1 MEHHGESENLLEA
14 ALLEVVRRA
23 VREVIRE
30 ELALALGK
38 SPARGG
44 DSPPHAEELLTVA
57 EVAGVLRLPP
67 STVYELIRRGKLPAV
82 RAGRSLRVPRDAL
95 KRWIAGG
102 GVPREEAA
110 AGRQNDPFKS
120 LREPRGR

>member
-1 MEHHGESENLLEA
+1 MEDHTANENLLEA
-14 ALLEVVRRA
+14 LLLKVVRQA

-30 ELALALGK
+30 ELALALGRV
-38 SPARGG
+38 PGHGG
-44 DSPPHAEELLTVA
+44 DSPRQAEELLTVA
-57 EVAGVLRLPP
+57 EVAGILRLPP